1 MKKLLLTLALVSAL
15 TVTGCSNNSEKPAD
29 NNAKT
34 EQKTENKS
42 EEKAAIKEMKGADLE
57 AIEQDK
63 KKKETVL
70 VVDVRSK
77 DEYDQ
82 GHVKWAINMPIDT
95 FEQEVSKLDAYKDK
109 AVITI
114 CNSGKKSQE
123 AAEILVKNGFKDVT
137 NAEGVKKFEYKL
149 VKFANILPAD
159 LVKASED
166 TNNVIVD
173 VRDKKDYDKGHI
185 KNAIS
190 MPLDEADA
198 RLSEIPTDKP
208 VYIYSINGNKS
219 AELAQKLIDRGNKEV
234 FNSFLSST
242 STITLLVSSE
252 ALTKSPGKMKANLTN
267 LYSNFL
273 TPSAFVTSLNPLL
286 TKISAAFWLFLPLL
300 QIVITALSL

>member
-1 MKKLLLTLALVSAL
+1 
-15 TVTGCSNNSEKPAD
+15 
-29 NNAKT
+29 
-34 EQKTENKS
+34 
-42 EEKAAIKEMKGADLE
+42 
-57 AIEQDK
+57 
-63 KKKETVL
+63 
-70 VVDVRSK
+70 
-77 DEYDQ
+77 
-82 GHVKWAINMPIDT
+82 MPIDT

-114 CNSGKKSQE
+114 CNSGKKSQK
-123 AAEILVKNGFKDVT
+123 AAEILVNNGFKDVT

-208 VYIYSINGNKS
+208 VYTYCYSGNKS
-219 AELAQKLIDRGNKEV
+219 GQLAQKLVERGNKDV
-234 FNSFLSST
+234 FNSLDGT
-242 STITLLVSSE
+242 KEHDYELV
-252 ALTKSPGKMKANLTN
+252 K
-267 LYSNFL
+267 
-273 TPSAFVTSLNPLL
+273 
-286 TKISAAFWLFLPLL
+286 
-300 QIVITALSL
+300 

>member
-29 NNAKT
+29 NNTKT
-34 EQKTENKS
+34 EQNAEKPAEKTEEKT

-77 DEYDQ
+77 EEYDQ

-114 CNSGKKSQE
+114 CNSGKKSQQ
-123 AAEILVKNGFKDVT
+123 AAEILVNNGFKDVT

-149 VKFANILPAD
+149 VKFANILPED

-173 VRDKKDYDKGHI
+173 VRDKKDYDAGHI
-185 KNAIS
+185 KNAINI
-190 MPLDEADA
+190 PLDEADA

-208 VYIYSINGNKS
+208 VYTCLLY
-219 AELAQKLIDRGNKEV
+219 
-234 FNSFLSST
+234 T
-242 STITLLVSSE
+242 SP
-252 ALTKSPGKMKANLTN
+252 SPRD
-267 LYSNFL
+267 
-273 TPSAFVTSLNPLL
+273 
-286 TKISAAFWLFLPLL
+286 
-300 QIVITALSL
+300 

>member
-208 VYIYSINGNKS
+208 VYTYCYSGNKS
-219 AELAQKLIDRGNKEV
+219 GQLAQKLVERGNKDV
-234 FNSFLSST
+234 FNSLDG
-242 STITLLVSSE
+242 
-252 ALTKSPGKMKANLTN
+252 TKEHD
-267 LYSNFL
+267 
-273 TPSAFVTSLNPLL
+273 
-286 TKISAAFWLFLPLL
+286 
-300 QIVITALSL
+300 LSLIHI

>member
-42 EEKAAIKEMKGADLE
+42 EEKTEEKAAIKEMKGADLE

-114 CNSGKKSQE
+114 CNSGKKSQK
-123 AAEILVKNGFKDVT
+123 AAEILVNNGFKDVT

-149 VKFANILPAD
+149 VKYANILPAD

-173 VRDKKDYDKGHI
+173 VRDKKDYDQGHI

-208 VYIYSINGNKS
+208 VYTYCYSGNKS
-219 AELAQKLIDRGNKEV
+219 GKLAQKLVERGNKDV
-234 FNSFLSST
+234 FNSLDGT
-242 STITLLVSSE
+242 KEHDYELV
-252 ALTKSPGKMKANLTN
+252 K
-267 LYSNFL
+267 
-273 TPSAFVTSLNPLL
+273 
-286 TKISAAFWLFLPLL
+286 
-300 QIVITALSL
+300 

>member
-149 VKFANILPAD
+149 SLI
-159 LVKASED
+159 
-166 TNNVIVD
+166 
-173 VRDKKDYDKGHI
+173 HI
-185 KNAIS
+185 
-190 MPLDEADA
+190 
-198 RLSEIPTDKP
+198 
-208 VYIYSINGNKS
+208 
-219 AELAQKLIDRGNKEV
+219 
-234 FNSFLSST
+234 
-242 STITLLVSSE
+242 
-252 ALTKSPGKMKANLTN
+252 
-267 LYSNFL
+267 
-273 TPSAFVTSLNPLL
+273 
-286 TKISAAFWLFLPLL
+286 
-300 QIVITALSL
+300 

>member
-15 TVTGCSNNSEKPAD
+15 TVTGCSNNSDKPAD
-29 NNAKT
+29 NNTKT
-34 EQKTENKS
+34 EENAEKPAEKTEKKT

-77 DEYDQ
+77 EEYDQ

-109 AVITI
+109 AVITV
-114 CNSGKKSQE
+114 CNTGKKSQK
-123 AAEILVKNGFKDVT
+123 AAEILVNNGFKDVT

-149 VKFANILPAD
+149 VKFANILPED

-173 VRDKKDYDKGHI
+173 VRDKKDYDEGHI
-185 KNAIS
+185 KNAINI
-190 MPLDEADA
+190 PLDEADA

-208 VYIYSINGNKS
+208 VYTYCYSGNKS
-219 AELAQKLIDRGNKEV
+219 GQLAQKLIDRGNKDV
-234 FNSFLSST
+234 FNSLDGT
-242 STITLLVSSE
+242 KEHDYELV
-252 ALTKSPGKMKANLTN
+252 K
-267 LYSNFL
+267 
-273 TPSAFVTSLNPLL
+273 
-286 TKISAAFWLFLPLL
+286 
-300 QIVITALSL
+300 

>member
-114 CNSGKKSQE
+114 CNSGKKSQK
-123 AAEILVKNGFKDVT
+123 AAEILVNNGFKDVT

-208 VYIYSINGNKS
+208 VYTYCYSGNKS
-219 AELAQKLIDRGNKEV
+219 GQLAQILVERGNKDV
-234 FNSFLSST
+234 FNSLDGT
-242 STITLLVSSE
+242 KEHDYELV
-252 ALTKSPGKMKANLTN
+252 K
-267 LYSNFL
+267 
-273 TPSAFVTSLNPLL
+273 
-286 TKISAAFWLFLPLL
+286 
-300 QIVITALSL
+300 

>member
-15 TVTGCSNNSEKPAD
+15 TVTGCSNNSAKPAD

-70 VVDVRSK
+70 VVDVRNK

-114 CNSGKKSQE
+114 CNSGKKSKK

-149 VKFANILPAD
+149 VKYANILPAD

-208 VYIYSINGNKS
+208 VYTYCYSGNKS
-219 AELAQKLIDRGNKEV
+219 GELANKLAERGNKDV
-234 FNSFLSST
+234 FNSLDGT
-242 STITLLVSSE
+242 KEHDYELV
-252 ALTKSPGKMKANLTN
+252 K
-267 LYSNFL
+267 
-273 TPSAFVTSLNPLL
+273 
-286 TKISAAFWLFLPLL
+286 
-300 QIVITALSL
+300 

>member
-114 CNSGKKSQE
+114 CNSGKKSQK
-123 AAEILVKNGFKDVT
+123 AAEILVNNGFKDVT

-149 VKFANILPAD
+149 VKFAFILPGD
-159 LVKASED
+159 LVRASED

-173 VRDKKDYDKGHI
+173 VEDKKEYDASHI

-190 MPLDEADA
+190 IPLDEADA

-234 FNSFLSST
+234 FNSFLWD
-242 STITLLVSSE
+242 
-252 ALTKSPGKMKANLTN
+252 
-267 LYSNFL
+267 LY
-273 TPSAFVTSLNPLL
+273 
-286 TKISAAFWLFLPLL
+286 
-300 QIVITALSL
+300 

>member
-34 EQKTENKS
+34 EQNAEKPAEKT

-114 CNSGKKSQE
+114 CNSGKKSQK
-123 AAEILVKNGFKDVT
+123 AAEILVNKGFKDVT

-149 VKFANILPAD
+149 VKYANILPAD

-173 VRDKKDYDKGHI
+173 VRDKKDYDQGHI

-208 VYIYSINGNKS
+208 VYTYCYSGNKS
-219 AELAQKLIDRGNKEV
+219 GKLAQKLVERGNKDV
-234 FNSFLSST
+234 FNSLDGT
-242 STITLLVSSE
+242 KEHDYELV
-252 ALTKSPGKMKANLTN
+252 K
-267 LYSNFL
+267 
-273 TPSAFVTSLNPLL
+273 
-286 TKISAAFWLFLPLL
+286 
-300 QIVITALSL
+300 